1 MVHPA
6 PRLSRW
12 PRTAAFRC
20 RIATD
25 RYDVAVIVG
34 RLREG
39 GAVYDLDPQSPLFF
53 LSHGRATVGMG
64 QQDPDRY
71 VVEFFEE
78 LSMNVALLF
87 GREAGSDPGFM
98 DKWSL
103 HGGRRWTGEL
113 FAAVGTC
120 QVFIPLISMPL
131 MQSDW
136 CGREWDA
143 FSRRTVVNQQS
154 GGVDHETAIVPLLWS
169 PIQAHRVPAVV
180 REVQLF
186 SPKGLPDSAVA
197 VNYQREGL
205 YGLRMLGMDSAY
217 RAVIWQLA
225 KRVVEIVGSHWV
237 QPSELK
243 GPGELRNVFSEVR
256 T

>member
-6 PRLSRW
+6 PLLGRR
-12 PRTAAFRC
+12 PTVAAFRC

-25 RYDVAVIVG
+25 RYDVAVVVG
-34 RLREG
+34 WLRG
-39 GAVYDLDPQSPLFF
+39 GGTVYDLDPQAPLFF
-53 LSHGRATVGMG
+53 VSHSRATVGMG

-71 VVEFFEE
+71 VVDFFEE

-87 GREAGSDPGFM
+87 GRDAGNDPGFM

-113 FAAVGTC
+113 LTAVGTC

-131 MQSDW
+131 VQSVW
-136 CGREWDA
+136 CGREWDG
-143 FSRRTVVNQQS
+143 FSRRRVFNQQS
-154 GGVDHETAIVPLLWS
+154 GNPDHETAIVPLLWS
-169 PIQAHRVPAVV
+169 PVPSHRVPAVV
-180 REVQLF
+180 HEVQLF
-186 SPKGLPDSAVA
+186 SPVGLPDSAVA
-197 VNYQREGL
+197 VNYRREGL

-217 RAVIWQLA
+217 KAVIWQLA

-237 QPSELK
+237 EPVKVDDPDDLQ
-243 GPGELRNVFSEVR
+243 NVFAEVR
-256 T
+256 R